1 MAETPKDEPWLA
13 NVVQHLD
20 TTARDLDAPTLSRLN
35 RARQAAL
42 SELKPVRASFWRFL
56 PVLATAGALALAI
69 GIVWRAPTP
78 TEVAPQTPVEDFVML
93 SEGEQ
98 IDLYD
103 DLEFYAW
110 LDGQQSSDVSSADSL
125 VDWDLGT

>member
-1 MAETPKDEPWLA
+1 MADTPKDEPWLA

-20 TTARDLDAPTLSRLN
+20 TTTRDLDAATLSRLN

-42 SELKPVRASFWRFL
+42 SELKPARTRFWRFL

-69 GIVWRAPTP
+69 GLWSRAPTP
-78 TEVAPQTPVEDFVML
+78 AEAVPSNPAEDFVML

-98 IDLYD
+98 IDLYK

-110 LDGQQSSDVSSADSL
+110 LDGQQSSDGSSADSL